1 MNKEQG
7 HATADRIAKSL
18 EENSMNDTQLN
29 KGLNWIK
36 GKVIGI
42 PTREE
47 LAKLINDAAILYNV
61 EIDQMRRVA
70 ESNITFSISLQS
82 YYEQQY

>member
-1 MNKEQG
+1 MKEG

-18 EENSMNDTQLN
+18 EENSDMTARLE
-29 KGLNWIK
+29 KGLKWIQ
-36 GKVIGI
+36 GRVIGI
-42 PTREE
+42 PTRKE
-47 LAKLINDAAILYNV
+47 LAKLINDAAIHYNV
-61 EIDQMRRVA
+61 ETDQMRRVA